1 MVIDSISFTAIDPSS
16 DTLKALEV
24 KFFNDDNLQFFI
36 GRMFELEFPRADS
49 IEYHLGYV
57 NPEFPNIHNSDM
69 VIDSV
74 RMNWVITDEPR
85 YNIAMMTFDSSPIQ
99 SITDP
104 DTAYIPLTLQTTNTI
119 DVQAYLTL
127 TLDTGGLELK

>member
-1 MVIDSISFTAIDPSS
+1 M
-16 DTLKALEV
+16 EV
-24 KFFNDDNLQFFI
+24 KFYNNDTLQFFI
-36 GRMFELEFPRADS
+36 GRMFELGFPRADS
-49 IEYHLGYV
+49 IEYHLGYA

-74 RMNWVITDEPR
+74 RMDWVITDEPR
-85 YNIAMMTFDSSPIQ
+85 YNIAMIAFDSSPIQ

-127 TLDTGGLELK
+127 TLDTGDLNSNDK

>member
-1 MVIDSISFTAIDPSS
+1 MKNFTSNAFNVSLEGSIA
-16 DTLKALEV
+16 
-24 KFFNDDNLQFFI
+24 
-36 GRMFELEFPRADS
+36 
-49 IEYHLGYV
+49 V
-57 NPEFPNIHNSDM
+57 NEM
-69 VIDSV
+69 
-74 RMNWVITDEPR
+74 E
-85 YNIAMMTFDSSPIQ
+85 